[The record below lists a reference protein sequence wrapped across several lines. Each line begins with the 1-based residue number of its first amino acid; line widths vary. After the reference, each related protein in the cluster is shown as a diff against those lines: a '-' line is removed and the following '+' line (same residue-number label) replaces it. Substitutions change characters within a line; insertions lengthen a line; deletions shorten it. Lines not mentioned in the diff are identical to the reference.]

1 MTHTDIVKKLIGNIN
16 ATGDS
21 SRDDERFKN
30 LQNMCTLVND
40 LVQEIDDMAWRNR
53 DAREASV
60 VKARDYA
67 SKFLTTT
74 LGITE

>member
-16 ATGDS
+16 PTGDS
-21 SRDDERFKN
+21 SRDGERFDN
-30 LQNMCTLVND
+30 LVEMCELVND

-67 SKFLTTT
+67 SNFLTAT